1 MEKPFDLKVIDVK
14 QELSEVI
21 NTSTLPITVVN
32 LILKDLLLETN
43 TYEDQL
49 IERQQA
55 EYESMLAEE
64 QEEKKEAEDGASSE

>member
-1 MEKPFDLKVIDVK
+1 MEKPFDLKVIEVK

-21 NTSTLPITVVN
+21 NKSTLPITVVN

-43 TYEDQL
+43 TYEDQW
-49 IERQQA
+49 IERQQS

-64 QEEKKEAEDGASSE
+64 QKEKEAEDGASGE